1 VVLIIALFQANKNNQ
16 NLKETRISEE
26 LKKLLFSKLM
36 RETIDISSKSE
47 MKLMLLVLAHQS
59 FFW

>member
-1 VVLIIALFQANKNNQ
+1 VVLIIALSQANKQ